1 VERAAEILRNEANER
16 AEKVRRRFTGL
27 LSAIGREGERRTAYA
42 AHLKHFL
49 KVTRSYLPDLFH
61 CYDVPDL
68 PRTNNDLEQ
77 LFGSCRYQQRRAS
90 GRRRGSEGLV
100 VRGQVRLIAAA
111 GTRTVPD
118 IERDLMP
125 RSVEQWRGLRASL
138 AHRRH
143 GRVLGRRF
151 RQDPDRYLRAI
162 EASLFKPTLPP

>member
-1 VERAAEILRNEANER
+1 VESAAEILRNEANER
-16 AEKVRRRFTGL
+16 AEKVRRQFAGL
-27 LSAIGREGERRTAYA
+27 MSAIQRAGERRTAYA

-61 CYDVPDL
+61 CYDVPNL

-100 VRGQVRLIAAA
+100 VRGQVRLVAAA
-111 GTRTVPD
+111 GTRTVAD
-118 IERDLMP
+118 IERCLKP
-125 RSVEQWRGLRASL
+125 RSISQWRRLREAL
-138 AHRRH
+138 RHRQH

-151 RQDPDRYLRAI
+151 RQDSDAYLRRI
-162 EASLFKPTLPP
+162 EANLLKPTLPA